1 MRVFHQY
8 ITKYIIMFYKMY
20 RAWPGITSLEKSKP
34 KPLSQQTPSQIKV
47 PQNQGKRMDAI
58 DTGSDTIDTS
68 SDTIDTGSTQ

>member
-1 MRVFHQY
+1 MGFYCDVTMRVFHQY

-20 RAWPGITSLEKSKP
+20 LEKSKP
-34 KPLSQQTPSQIKV
+34 KPLSQQTPSRIKV